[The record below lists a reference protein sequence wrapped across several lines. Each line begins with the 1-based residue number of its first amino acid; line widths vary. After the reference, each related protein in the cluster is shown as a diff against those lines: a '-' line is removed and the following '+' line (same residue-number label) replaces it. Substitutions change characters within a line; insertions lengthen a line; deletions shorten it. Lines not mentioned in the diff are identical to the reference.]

1 VAHAISRSY
10 LEKSADGSG
19 TVRALTGCVLERL
32 RDVVAVTEV
41 GRGVIAVAAAVA
53 VLGSA
58 GAAHAELHWDAP
70 DSCPSASSVEARI
83 EQRLGRSLDPDVAA
97 TTSITVR
104 LEHGQL
110 TARLELASEAR
121 ALTAG
126 TCDELADAI
135 AIIVSRLAEE
145 HALVHVAPMRIL
157 AAQDFIAPVVV
168 HRELAATAAHPWT
181 LGVRLSGVSGIGI
194 VPEVGLGAEVA
205 ISGRYNAWMG
215 ELAATKWLASGADGH
230 AASHVDVGLGVTSA
244 RIGWRPE
251 HHPLRAWLG
260 AEVGSMDGTGTN
272 LASSQPNSGR
282 WFAAGGGFGIGWP
295 LTPWLRAVGST
306 EVLLAIERVKFAESN
321 GTVLY
326 APSPISARATFGI
339 EIGWQ

>member
-1 VAHAISRSY
+1 M
-10 LEKSADGSG
+10 
-19 TVRALTGCVLERL
+19 LERL
-32 RDVVAVTEV
+32 GDVAEIT
-41 GRGVIAVAAAVA
+41 GARRGVLIVAA

-58 GAAHAELHWDAP
+58 GSARAQLRYDAP
-70 DSCPSASSVEARI
+70 GSCPSVSSVEARV
-83 EQRLGRSLDPDVAA
+83 EQRLGRSLDPEVAA
-97 TTSITVR
+97 TTSITIR
-104 LEHGQL
+104 LERGRL
-110 TARLELASEAR
+110 TAQLELATEAR
-121 ALTAG
+121 TLEAE
-126 TCDELADAI
+126 TCEELADAI
-135 AIIVSRLAEE
+135 AIIVSRLAED

-157 AAQDFIAPVVV
+157 AAQGFIAPVVV
-168 HRELAATAAHPWT
+168 HRELGETAAHPWT

-194 VPEVGLGAEVA
+194 VPEVGVGAEVA
-205 ISGRYNAWMG
+205 ISARYHAWMG

-230 AASHVDVGLGVTSA
+230 EASHVDVGLGVTSA

-272 LASSQPNSGR
+272 LSSTQPNSGR

-306 EVLLAIERVKFAESN
+306 ELLLAIERVKFAESN

-326 APSPISARATFGI
+326 APSPISARATLGI